1 MLIFSFFFLM
11 IRRPPRSTR
20 TDTLF
25 PYPTLFRSDEAAL
38 TNLLADSSEA
48 DLVLIMAAS
57 ATADREDVVPAAIRQ
72 AGGRVERV
80 GMPVDPGNLLCLG
93 WLRRRAVIGL
103 PGCARSPLRNGVDL
117 ILERLFAGF
126 GVDSDVIAGMG
137 VGGLLGDGGGRL
149 DARAL

>member
-1 MLIFSFFFLM
+1 M

-25 PYPTLFRSDEAAL
+25 PYTTLFRSIRQRVERLGGHLNHVWICDHDEAAL

-80 GMPVDPGNLLCLG
+80 GMPVDPGNPLCLG

-103 PGCARSPLRNGVDL
+103 PGCARRLLRNGDRKSNSL
-117 ILERLFAGF
+117 NSSHQCE
-126 GVDSDVIAGMG
+126 S
-137 VGGLLGDGGGRL
+137 
-149 DARAL
+149 

>member
-1 MLIFSFFFLM
+1 
-11 IRRPPRSTR
+11 
-20 TDTLF
+20 
-25 PYPTLFRSDEAAL
+25 
-38 TNLLADSSEA
+38 
-48 DLVLIMAAS
+48 MAAS

-117 ILERLFAGF
+117 ILERPFAGF
-126 GVDSDVIAGMG
+126 GAASGVLVGLG
-137 VGGLLGDGGGRL
+137 VGGWPGDGGDQAGR
-149 DARAL
+149 RS

>member
-1 MLIFSFFFLM
+1 MYALRSLSIFFFFKQKTAYDMRISDWSSDVCSSDLGGHLNHVW
-11 IRRPPRSTR
+11 IC
-20 TDTLF
+20 DH
-25 PYPTLFRSDEAAL
+25 DEAAL

-103 PGCARSPLRNGVDL
+103 PGCARSPLR
-117 ILERLFAGF
+117 
-126 GVDSDVIAGMG
+126 
-137 VGGLLGDGGGRL
+137 
-149 DARAL
+149 

>member
-1 MLIFSFFFLM
+1 M
-11 IRRPPRSTR
+11 IRRPPTSNR
-20 TDTLF
+20 TDTRF
-25 PYPTLFRSDEAAL
+25 PYTTLFRS
-38 TNLLADSSEA
+38 
-48 DLVLIMAAS
+48 
-57 ATADREDVVPAAIRQ
+57 IRQ

-80 GMPVDPGNLLCLG
+80 GMPVDPGNLLCVG